1 MRTPTRI
8 QLKWLLVAAQL
19 LSAKQA
25 SAEGVFEFMKTWVSQ
40 AQSGVWCGIYGCES
54 ASVLA
59 NSFNPRASNYHTCK
73 QAVLGGPPS
82 VEIWICLV
90 EAGSPLSMPG
100 DLDLVAR
107 NMTGKKMRV
116 TADCK
121 TTYLPGSEFMVKTV
135 SSGDVGFTLGP
146 DKRHDFYIIEAQL
159 DAISSMNWKFS
170 GRADCRWAVQFEEE
184 NKPEEPKVANSNRA
198 TPPTMNPA
206 SPYPCGSTSGF
217 FTPCTVYRDARPN
230 EGKAT
235 PDINPNSAGPR
246 DTACSS
252 AGAAKDSCDPPS
264 TATRKEEKVDTIQ
277 AYTGPCTYVP
287 DTFGGSPICLR

>member
-1 MRTPTRI
+1 MRTLTRI
-8 QLKWLLVAAQL
+8 SVTCLLVAAQL
-19 LSAKQA
+19 FAAKQA
-25 SAEGVFEFMKTWVSQ
+25 SAEGLFEFMKTWVSQ

-59 NSFNPRASNYHTCK
+59 KSFNPRASNYHTCK

-159 DAISSMNWKFS
+159 DAISSINWKFS
-170 GRADCRWAVQFEEE
+170 GRADCRWDVQFEEE
-184 NKPEEPKVANSNRA
+184 KKPEEPKVANSNRA
-198 TPPTMNPA
+198 TQPTMNTA

-217 FTPCTVYRDARPN
+217 FAPCTVYRDARPN
-230 EGKAT
+230 EGKPPADLKSS
-235 PDINPNSAGPR
+235 PAGST
-246 DTACSS
+246 DTACADAGDSKDKCTPSS
-252 AGAAKDSCDPPS
+252 NAP
-264 TATRKEEKVDTIQ
+264 RKEEKWDVIQVDPR
-277 AYTGPCTYVP
+277 PCRWVDFY
-287 DTFGGSPICLR
+287 GEKLCRH